1 MAVITLKLDD
11 KQITLLTKLYE
22 EYQDPNIKSIYVQY
36 LYRMQDCVI
45 SVYKSGKTVFQGQQ
59 ADYYA
64 SVFKRKDSVSEHAGS
79 DEVGTGDYYGPV
91 CVCACIVHQKDESL
105 LNKLAIKDSKA
116 LTDQQIL
123 EIAPKLM
130 KTLAYSLLIL
140 ENKKYNQIYNHNN
153 LNAIK
158 AKMHNQAYLNL
169 TKKHQLP
176 TKIII
181 DQFTPET
188 NYYKYL
194 KDEPY
199 IINGITFET
208 KAENKYLAV
217 ACASIIARYSFLQTL
232 KNMEDHYN
240 WVFPKGAG
248 KVVDENAKTFVSKF
262 GKDKLKLVAKLNFKN
277 TIRVLNED

>member
-11 KQITLLTKLYE
+11 KQINLLTKLYE

-64 SVFKRKDSVSEHAGS
+64 SVFTSKDSVSEHAGS

-91 CVCACIVHQKDESL
+91 CVCACIVHQKDEAL
-105 LNKLAIKDSKA
+105 LNKLAIRDSKA
-116 LTDQQIL
+116 LMDQQIL

-130 KTLAYSLLIL
+130 KALDYSLLIL
-140 ENKKYNQIYNHNN
+140 DNKKYNQIYGHNN
-153 LNAIK
+153 LNVIK
-158 AKMHNQAYLNL
+158 AKMHNQAYINL
-169 TKKHQLP
+169 TKKYQLP

-181 DQFTPET
+181 DQFTPEA
-188 NYYKYL
+188 NYYRYL
-194 KDEPY
+194 KDEPK
-199 IINGITFET
+199 IIDGITFET
-208 KAENKYLAV
+208 KAEDKYLAV
-217 ACASIIARYSFLQTL
+217 ACASMIARYGFLQAL
-232 KNMEDHYN
+232 KNMEDHYE
-240 WVFPKGAG
+240 WIFPKGAG
-248 KVVDENAKTFVSKF
+248 KAVDENAKAFVNKF

-277 TIRVLNED
+277 TTRVLND

>member
-11 KQITLLTKLYE
+11 KQINLLTKLYE

-64 SVFKRKDSVSEHAGS
+64 SVFTSKDSVSEHAGS

-91 CVCACIVHQKDESL
+91 CVCACIVHQKDEAL
-105 LNKLAIKDSKA
+105 LNKLAIRDSKA
-116 LTDQQIL
+116 LMDQQIL

-130 KTLAYSLLIL
+130 KALDYSLLIL
-140 ENKKYNQIYNHNN
+140 DNKKYNQIYGHNN
-153 LNAIK
+153 LNVIK
-158 AKMHNQAYLNL
+158 AKMHNQAYINL
-169 TKKHQLP
+169 TKKYHLP

-181 DQFTPET
+181 DQFTPEA
-188 NYYKYL
+188 NYYRYL
-194 KDEPY
+194 KDEPK
-199 IINGITFET
+199 IIDGITFET
-208 KAENKYLAV
+208 KAEDKYLAV
-217 ACASIIARYSFLQTL
+217 ACASMIARYGFLQAL
-232 KNMEDHYN
+232 KNMEDHYE
-240 WVFPKGAG
+240 WIFPKGAG
-248 KVVDENAKTFVSKF
+248 KAVDENAKAFVNKF

-277 TIRVLNED
+277 TTRVLNE

>member
-11 KQITLLTKLYE
+11 KQINLLTKLYE

-64 SVFKRKDSVSEHAGS
+64 SVFTSKDSVSEHAGS

-91 CVCACIVHQKDESL
+91 CVCACIVHQKDEAL
-105 LNKLAIKDSKA
+105 LNKLAIRDSKA
-116 LTDQQIL
+116 LMDQQIL

-130 KTLAYSLLIL
+130 KALDYSLLIL
-140 ENKKYNQIYNHNN
+140 DNKKYNQIYGHNN
-153 LNAIK
+153 LNVIK
-158 AKMHNQAYLNL
+158 AKMHNQAYINL
-169 TKKHQLP
+169 TKKYQLP

-181 DQFTPET
+181 DQFTPEA
-188 NYYKYL
+188 NYYRYL
-194 KDEPY
+194 KDEPK
-199 IINGITFET
+199 IIDGITFET
-208 KAENKYLAV
+208 KAEDKYLAV
-217 ACASIIARYSFLQTL
+217 ACASMIARYGFLQAL
-232 KNMEDHYN
+232 KNMEDHYE
-240 WVFPKGAG
+240 WIFPKGAG
-248 KVVDENAKTFVSKF
+248 KAVDENAKAFVNKF

-277 TIRVLNED
+277 TTRVLNE

>member
-11 KQITLLTKLYE
+11 KQINLLTKLYE

-64 SVFKRKDSVSEHAGS
+64 SIFASKDSVSEHAGS

-91 CVCACIVHQKDESL
+91 CVCACIVHKKDEAL
-105 LNKLAIKDSKA
+105 LNKLAIRDSKA
-116 LTDQQIL
+116 LMDQQIL

-130 KTLAYSLLIL
+130 KALDYSLLIL
-140 ENKKYNQIYNHNN
+140 DNKKYNQIYGHNN
-153 LNAIK
+153 LNVIK
-158 AKMHNQAYLNL
+158 AKMHNQAYINL
-169 TKKHQLP
+169 SKKYQLP

-181 DQFTPET
+181 DQFTPEA
-188 NYYKYL
+188 NYYRYL
-194 KDEPY
+194 KDEPK
-199 IINGITFET
+199 IIDGITFET
-208 KAENKYLAV
+208 KAEDKYLAV
-217 ACASIIARYSFLQTL
+217 ACASMIARYGFLQAL
-232 KNMEDHYN
+232 KNMEDHYE
-240 WVFPKGAG
+240 WIFPKGAG
-248 KVVDENAKTFVSKF
+248 KPVDENAKAFVNKF

-277 TIRVLNED
+277 TTRVLNEE

>member
-11 KQITLLTKLYE
+11 KQIKLLTKLYE

-64 SVFKRKDSVSEHAGS
+64 SVFTSKDSVSEHAGS

-91 CVCACIVHQKDESL
+91 CVCACIVHKKDEAL
-105 LNKLAIKDSKA
+105 LNKLAIRDSKA
-116 LTDQQIL
+116 LMDQQIL

-130 KTLAYSLLIL
+130 KTLDYSLLIL
-140 ENKKYNQIYNHNN
+140 DNKKYNQIYGHNN
-153 LNAIK
+153 LNVIK
-158 AKMHNQAYLNL
+158 AKMHNQAYINL
-169 TKKHQLP
+169 TKKYQLP

-181 DQFTPET
+181 DQFTPEV
-188 NYYKYL
+188 NYYRYL
-194 KDEPY
+194 KDEPQ
-199 IINGITFET
+199 IIDGITFET
-208 KAENKYLAV
+208 KAEDKYLAV
-217 ACASIIARYSFLQTL
+217 ACASMIARYGFLQVL
-232 KNMEDHYN
+232 KNMEDHYE
-240 WVFPKGAG
+240 WIFLKGAG
-248 KVVDENAKTFVSKF
+248 KAVDENAKAFVNKF

-277 TIRVLNED
+277 TTRVLDEV

>member
-11 KQITLLTKLYE
+11 KQINLLTKLYE

-64 SVFKRKDSVSEHAGS
+64 SFFTSKDSVSEHAGS

-91 CVCACIVHQKDESL
+91 CVCACIVHQKNEAL
-105 LNKLAIKDSKA
+105 LNKLAIRDSKA
-116 LTDQQIL
+116 LMDQQIL

-130 KTLAYSLLIL
+130 KALDYSLLIL
-140 ENKKYNQIYNHNN
+140 DNKKYNQIYGHNN
-153 LNAIK
+153 LNVIK
-158 AKMHNQAYLNL
+158 AKMHNQAYINL
-169 TKKHQLP
+169 TKKYQLP

-181 DQFTPET
+181 DQFTPEA
-188 NYYKYL
+188 NYYRYL
-194 KDEPY
+194 KDEPK
-199 IINGITFET
+199 IIDGITFET
-208 KAENKYLAV
+208 KAEDKYLAV
-217 ACASIIARYSFLQTL
+217 ACASMIARYGFLQAL
-232 KNMEDHYN
+232 KNMEDHYE
-240 WVFPKGAG
+240 WIFPKGAG
-248 KVVDENAKTFVSKF
+248 KAVDENAKAFVNKF

-277 TIRVLNED
+277 TTRVLNE

>member
-11 KQITLLTKLYE
+11 KQIKLLTKLYE

-64 SVFKRKDSVSEHAGS
+64 SVFTSKDSVSEHAGS

-91 CVCACIVHQKDESL
+91 CVCACIVHQKDEAL
-105 LNKLAIKDSKA
+105 LNKLAIRDSKA
-116 LTDQQIL
+116 LMDQQIL

-130 KTLAYSLLIL
+130 KALDYSLLIL
-140 ENKKYNQIYNHNN
+140 DNKKYNQIYGHNN
-153 LNAIK
+153 LNVIK
-158 AKMHNQAYLNL
+158 AKMHNQAYINL
-169 TKKHQLP
+169 SKKYQLP

-181 DQFTPET
+181 DQFTPEV
-188 NYYKYL
+188 NYYRYL
-194 KDEPY
+194 KDEPQ
-199 IINGITFET
+199 IIDGITFET
-208 KAENKYLAV
+208 KAEDKYLAV
-217 ACASIIARYSFLQTL
+217 ACASMIARYGFLQAL
-232 KNMEDHYN
+232 KNMEDHYE
-240 WVFPKGAG
+240 WIFPKGAG
-248 KVVDENAKTFVSKF
+248 KAVDENAKAFVNKF

-277 TIRVLNED
+277 TTRVLNEE

>member
-11 KQITLLTKLYE
+11 KQINLLTKLYE

-64 SVFKRKDSVSEHAGS
+64 SVFTSKDSVSEHAGS

-91 CVCACIVHQKDESL
+91 CVCACIVHQKNEAL
-105 LNKLAIKDSKA
+105 LNKLAIRDSKA
-116 LTDQQIL
+116 LMDQQIL

-130 KTLAYSLLIL
+130 KALDYSLLIL
-140 ENKKYNQIYNHNN
+140 DNKKYNQIYGHNN
-153 LNAIK
+153 LNVIK
-158 AKMHNQAYLNL
+158 AKMHNQAYINL
-169 TKKHQLP
+169 TKKYQLP

-181 DQFTPET
+181 DQFTPEA
-188 NYYKYL
+188 NYYRYL
-194 KDEPY
+194 KDEPK
-199 IINGITFET
+199 IIDGITFET
-208 KAENKYLAV
+208 KAEDKYLAV
-217 ACASIIARYSFLQTL
+217 ACASMIARYGFLQAL
-232 KNMEDHYN
+232 KNMEDHYE
-240 WVFPKGAG
+240 WIFPKGAG
-248 KVVDENAKTFVSKF
+248 KAVDENAKAFVNKF

-277 TIRVLNED
+277 TTRVLNE